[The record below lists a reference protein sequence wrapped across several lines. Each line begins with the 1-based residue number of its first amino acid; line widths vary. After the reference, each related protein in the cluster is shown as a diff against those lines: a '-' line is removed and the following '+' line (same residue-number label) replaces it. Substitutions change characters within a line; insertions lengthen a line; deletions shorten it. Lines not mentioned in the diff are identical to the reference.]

1 MILVADGGSTK
12 VDWVAIDHH
21 KNEVFRT
28 STLGLNPNVVSSL
41 ELQSRLDSSKELKT
55 HKNDITEIY
64 FYGAGLGTSTPIKIL
79 REIFESFFPNAQKIT
94 VEEDILGAVYAS
106 AKNEEAIVCILGTG
120 ANSCFYDGKTIECI
134 APSLG
139 YIIMDE
145 ASGNYFGKRLLR
157 DYFYKKMPADIASE
171 FNEEFDLT
179 PDVIKHN
186 LYKVDNPNKYL
197 ASYAKFMFNHQ
208 NDSYIKQLVKK
219 GFNTFFNYH
228 VLNYGKPKN
237 TPIYFIGSIA
247 FYFGDLLKEV
257 AKENGVEITGIIGK
271 PIDNLIEY
279 HKEIFVS

>member
-12 VDWVAIDHH
+12 VDWVAIDNN
-21 KNEVFRT
+21 KNEIFRAN
-28 STLGLNPNVVSSL
+28 TLGLNPNVVSSL
-41 ELQSRLDSSKELKT
+41 ELQSRMESSKELKT
-55 HKNDITEIY
+55 YKDSISEIY

-79 REIFESFFPNAQKIT
+79 KGILQAFFSNATKIV

-106 AKNEEAIVCILGTG
+106 AKNQEAIVCILGTG

-157 DYFYKKMPADIASE
+157 DYFYKKMPADIAAA
-171 FNEEFDLT
+171 FNDEFDLT

-208 NDSYIKQLVKK
+208 ANNYIKQLVKK
-219 GFNTFFNYH
+219 GFNTFFTYH
-228 VLNYGKPKN
+228 VLNYGKPKD

-247 FYFGDLLKEV
+247 YYFGDLLKEV
-257 AKENGVEITGIIGK
+257 AQENGVTVTGIIAK

-279 HKEIFVS
+279 HKEVVLS